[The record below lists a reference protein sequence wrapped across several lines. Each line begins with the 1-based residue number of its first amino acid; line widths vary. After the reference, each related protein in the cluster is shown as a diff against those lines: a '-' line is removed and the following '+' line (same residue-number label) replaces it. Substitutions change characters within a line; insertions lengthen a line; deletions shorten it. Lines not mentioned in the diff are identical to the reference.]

1 MTAPL
6 IVQCGAGKLPGI
18 HAVIDLYTGPLWST
32 LRKVRQE
39 LGALPVPVY
48 VLSARYGVVPVS
60 RRVPSYNAVLDANPT
75 EPHHVHPDSIVPLVS
90 QQLRDHGIGV
100 ADFCGSQ
107 LYTDA
112 LVAAGADIRHRVG
125 GKGIR
130 SKPGYARQ
138 ALRVY
143 LLHAAGRA

>member
-39 LGALPVPVY
+39 LGVLPVPVY

-107 LYTDA
+107 LYSDTLA
-112 LVAAGADIRHRVG
+112 AAGAVVGCRVG
-125 GKGIR
+125 GTPFRHGI
-130 SKPGYARQ
+130 ARAAMRQ
-138 ALRVY
+138 HLH
-143 LLHAAGRA
+143 HAAGRA